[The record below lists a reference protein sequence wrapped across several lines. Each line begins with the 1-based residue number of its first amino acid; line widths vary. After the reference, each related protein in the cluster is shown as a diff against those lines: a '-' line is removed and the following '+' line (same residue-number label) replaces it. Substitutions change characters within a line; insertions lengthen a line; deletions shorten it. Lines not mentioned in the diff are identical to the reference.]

1 MPNMVDGLRQLNR
14 LYPGEL
20 QGLKAALGRV
30 PRDKT
35 GSGREGED
43 NRCPD
48 TDVKV

>member
-1 MPNMVDGLRQLNR
+1 MPNMVDGPRQLNR
-14 LYPGEL
+14 QYPGEL
-20 QGLKAALGRV
+20 RGIKTAFGRL